1 MSDGALLSEVVSKV
15 TVNPVNDRPI
25 VEYDRAEGYDNGVH
39 NTATGLLA
47 NDVDV
52 DGDALHIGGITGASA
67 NVHVTGVGGGSISW
81 QASSAGAGW
90 ITYTVSDGNGGVTE
104 SRPDLAIA
112 HRAIPPEFVSVTMS
126 PTEGTYRNVTVH
138 VQNGGRLTVT
148 ARGTARATDPDGPD
162 DMIEYSGTGIA
173 VEPGSGNWTYTTQLR
188 LSAAE
193 AGPGNWVTRSVEVP
207 VTIHAT
213 DVEGNSVTRS
223 QTFTY
228 SARIQMNIASKPVV
242 LDLDGDGVHLVGI
255 GDSAAGFDFDG
266 DGVADASGWIA
277 GDGDALLAFDH
288 DGDRRVTRAD
298 EIAFVGY
305 VEGAETDLEGLA
317 AFDSDGDGRLTANDE
332 AWAAFGLWVDD
343 GDGVA
348 DAGEFED
355 LDGAGITGIDLV
367 SDGREV
373 LVEGNVIHGEAL
385 FTRADGSAG
394 VAADVGFASVR
405 GGEVEAEL
413 VGLDADAGDDGGRRR
428 RRRCRRHDTRRGRG
442 RGDDRSARSRWRTRR
457 GHRRER
463 RWGRCRLRYP
473 CR

>member
-1 MSDGALLSEVVSKV
+1 
-15 TVNPVNDRPI
+15 
-25 VEYDRAEGYDNGVH
+25 
-39 NTATGLLA
+39 
-47 NDVDV
+47 
-52 DGDALHIGGITGASA
+52 
-67 NVHVTGVGGGSISW
+67 
-81 QASSAGAGW
+81 
-90 ITYTVSDGNGGVTE
+90 
-104 SRPDLAIA
+104 
-112 HRAIPPEFVSVTMS
+112 
-126 PTEGTYRNVTVH
+126 
-138 VQNGGRLTVT
+138 
-148 ARGTARATDPDGPD
+148 
-162 DMIEYSGTGIA
+162 
-173 VEPGSGNWTYTTQLR
+173 
-188 LSAAE
+188 
-193 AGPGNWVTRSVEVP
+193 VP
-207 VTIHAT
+207 VMIHAT

-242 LDLDGDGVHLVGI
+242 LDLDGHGVHLVGI

-298 EIAFVGY
+298 EISFVGY

-373 LVEGNVIHGEAL
+373 LVEGNVIHGETL

-394 VAADVGFASVR
+394 VAADVGFAWVR
-405 GGEVEAEL
+405 GGELEAEF
-413 VGLDADAGDDGGRRR
+413 VGLDADAGDDGGVDAGADAGGTISGATGAGETVDQSEADGGLDDDIAEGGDGADADP
-428 RRRCRRHDTRRGRG
+428 DTHADDGTASVRDADSATPGSAG
-442 RGDDRSARSRWRTRR
+442 EASLAGEPDESGSAADDAAGDPADEQTADDGADAPGGAEGQGGTTTDADGWLPSDEELDRMAQAEIEQLARAPSQDPVTPVPES
-457 GHRRER
+457 GYVPVEA
-463 RWGRCRLRYP
+463 GNDDAIDEP
-473 CR
+473 ATMVG